1 MHLAVLD
8 VPCVF
13 ALHGAADL
21 LWRKKRVLP
30 RPRRYA
36 TRAGHGIHRLAL
48 CDSNSVPPLFSLG
61 QKATQHSQ
69 QRPPAPTRAQ
79 EENSTAATNGG
90 SGRRSRYAL
99 GGCEGRRPRSCRGS
113 ACWGESQH
121 RTEAEVHE
129 ESLSLSIPH
138 TFCCLSYARVPRP
151 SHCPLTQDDDHPPLG
166 CPIDVRDDDGM
177 TPLHW
182 LTVEGHSGIVQ
193 WLVEE
198 VEAEVDQR
206 DDKFGQTSLHFAAS
220 KDHGP
225 TAQQLIDL
233 RADPQARDKAGWTP
247 LHTAARAGSAHVATV
262 LLASLPTDAVDA
274 TGPGGQTPLMR
285 AAFWG
290 HTEIV
295 VLLLNAG
302 AKRGKTDARGRM
314 AEDLVCDGG
323 ERHGELPALL
333 KLLRS
338 PKPAADAA

>member
-1 MHLAVLD
+1 MAD
-8 VPCVF
+8 P
-13 ALHGAADL
+13 GADL
-21 LWRKKRVLP
+21 DMLWEAAREGD
-30 RPRRYA
+30 
-36 TRAGHGIHRLAL
+36 RAAVEAL
-48 CDSNSVPPLFSLG
+48 LVG
-61 QKATQHSQ
+61 V
-69 QRPPAPTRAQ
+69 
-79 EENSTAATNGG
+79 
-90 SGRRSRYAL
+90 SRNI
-99 GGCEGRRPRSCRGS
+99 C
-113 ACWGESQH
+113 
-121 RTEAEVHE
+121 TEAEVHE

-138 TFCCLSYARVPRP
+138 TFCCLSYARVSRP
-151 SHCPLTQDDDHPPLG
+151 SLCPLTQDDDHPPLG

-262 LLASLPTDAVDA
+262 LLASLPADAVDA